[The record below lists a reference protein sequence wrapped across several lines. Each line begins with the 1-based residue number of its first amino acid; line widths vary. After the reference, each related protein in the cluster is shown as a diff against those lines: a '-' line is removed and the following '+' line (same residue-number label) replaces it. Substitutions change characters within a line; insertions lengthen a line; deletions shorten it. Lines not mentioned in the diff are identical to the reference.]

1 MRNVI
6 QKKELKKD
14 YPLVERT
21 ISIEESIVFFD
32 YELIG
37 DLDLLLSFYKK
48 YRDSKEALL
57 SVNEFIITEDR
68 DTIGTKNIPIEM
80 NFQEKI
86 LFSKRKLM
94 TDIINQNINLPDG
107 GNGFKYNGDID
118 YLKYILDEYIK

>member
-1 MRNVI
+1 M
-6 QKKELKKD
+6 
-14 YPLVERT
+14 
-21 ISIEESIVFFD
+21 S
-32 YELIG
+32 
-37 DLDLLLSFYKK
+37 LLLQKI
-48 YRDSKEALL
+48 EIQLEL
-57 SVNEFIITEDR
+57 
-68 DTIGTKNIPIEM
+68 KNIPIEM